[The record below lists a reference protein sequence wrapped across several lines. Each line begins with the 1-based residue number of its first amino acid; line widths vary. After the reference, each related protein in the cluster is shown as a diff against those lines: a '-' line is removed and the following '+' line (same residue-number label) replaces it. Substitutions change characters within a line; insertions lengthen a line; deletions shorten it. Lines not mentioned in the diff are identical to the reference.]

1 MTNRS
6 GGTRPRPSAAV
17 YRRRRLVVGV
27 LAVIAI
33 AGLVTVIAL
42 VVNTLNKPQASN
54 SGSPSATNSNA
65 TSPTPTPATAST
77 AAKPVCDQS
86 KVTVKASTD
95 ATSYQAG
102 KDPVFT
108 LTVSNSGTIACEV
121 NVGTSQME
129 YLVLSGSDRIFSSKD
144 CQQKPSDLKKT
155 IAPGASEKA
164 VFPWQRNRSVEGC
177 GAVAA
182 KPGVGANA
190 QYTLTVKLGDR
201 TSSKAVF
208 TLLS

>member
-1 MTNRS
+1 MTNNS
-6 GGTRPRPSAAV
+6 GGSGRRPSAAV
-17 YRRRRLVVGV
+17 YRRRRLVVGI
-27 LAVIAI
+27 LAIIVIA
-33 AGLVTVIAL
+33 ALVTVIAL
-42 VVNTLNKPQASN
+42 VVNSLNKPQAS
-54 SGSPSATNSNA
+54 SSSSPSATNS
-65 TSPTPTPATAST
+65 SVKPTPTPGAAST
-77 AAKPVCDQS
+77 PTKPVCDQS

-108 LTVSNSGTIACEV
+108 LTVSNSGTVACEV

-177 GAVAA
+177 AAVAA